1 MLNKIYN
8 FSLGIF
14 IGLFFISIFFGY
26 KIEEKI
32 KPKININLGPFVK
45 DSCIIIF
52 NKHIHHWLISLLIL
66 FVLYIQKSRNSLY
79 YILNGYFIVLICHGL
94 LYDDRFDFSL
104 PCFDFIPY
112 NTT

>member
-66 FVLYIQKSRNSLY
+66 FVLRFSSFKIWDNLLKLCSN
-79 YILNGYFIVLICHGL
+79 IVEIFL
-94 LYDDRFDFSL
+94 
-104 PCFDFIPY
+104 
-112 NTT
+112 